1 MQLRLENPT
10 FKIVLLSLLGAL
22 GAVLMSFVRIPYPF
36 APFLMI
42 EFSDVVVL
50 LAFLLFGWKEAA
62 FIGILKALLNIMIW
76 GPVGPIAIGQISAFL
91 ASMAYVSGLY
101 LILKSRLTTKPI
113 FMAPLI
119 ILWMTLLMLVVNY
132 VLVTPVYLGTNFIE
146 IQESMAFAG
155 FLEFLELDPGLG
167 YLTFTF
173 IIYGPFNLIKGA
185 AVMFTYFVIS
195 RVTITYFEL
204 NLKES
209 I

>member
-62 FIGILKALLNIMIW
+62 FIGILKSLLNIMIW
-76 GPVGPIAIGQISAFL
+76 GPVGPVAIGQISAFL

-101 LILKSRLTTKPI
+101 FILKSRLTTKPLL
-113 FMAPLI
+113 MAPLI
-119 ILWMTLLMLVVNY
+119 ILWMSFLMIVVNY

-146 IQESMAFAG
+146 IQDSMAFAG

-167 YLTFTF
+167 YLAFTF

-195 RVTITYFEL
+195 RVTISYFEL
-204 NLKES
+204 DLKES